1 MILIVAEIIQKGLT
15 ISSSTSDI
23 PYQYSGNIQMQFIKD
38 EAYDNFSVI
47 GFYRTNYFEKTQLLE
62 IDENGVFSL
71 NKDAFQ
77 KDGLLNLSFLLV
89 SELKE
94 VHLGVV
100 SFIVRS
106 TIGNGNDIL
115 PEERTE
121 WIKIVRSEVDDYLK
135 SIDLDDKFDI
145 MQDKDL
151 ENIWNEI
158 FN

>member
-38 EAYDNFSVI
+38 EGYDNFSVI

-77 KDGLLNLSFLLV
+77 KDGLRKICSTRNR
-89 SELKE
+89 KR
-94 VHLGVV
+94 
-100 SFIVRS
+100 FIF
-106 TIGNGNDIL
+106 
-115 PEERTE
+115 
-121 WIKIVRSEVDDYLK
+121 K
-135 SIDLDDKFDI
+135 
-145 MQDKDL
+145 
-151 ENIWNEI
+151 
-158 FN
+158 

>member
-1 MILIVAEIIQKGLT
+1 MIVAEIIQKGLT

-38 EAYDNFSVI
+38 EGYDNFSVI

-121 WIKIVRSEVDDYLK
+121 WIKIVRSEVDGYLK
-135 SIDLDDKFDI
+135 SIDLDDKFD
-145 MQDKDL
+145 M
-151 ENIWNEI
+151 E
-158 FN
+158 

>member
-1 MILIVAEIIQKGLT
+1 MIVAEIIQKGLT

-38 EAYDNFSVI
+38 EGYDNFSVI
-47 GFYRTNYFEKTQLLE
+47 GFYSTNYFEKTQLLE

-121 WIKIVRSEVDDYLK
+121 WIKIVRSEVDGYLK

>member
-38 EAYDNFSVI
+38 EGYDNFSVI

-71 NKDAFQ
+71 
-77 KDGLLNLSFLLV
+77 
-89 SELKE
+89 
-94 VHLGVV
+94 
-100 SFIVRS
+100 IVRS

-121 WIKIVRSEVDDYLK
+121 WIKIVRSEVDGYLK

>member
-1 MILIVAEIIQKGLT
+1 MIFHINIV
-15 ISSSTSDI
+15 
-23 PYQYSGNIQMQFIKD
+23 
-38 EAYDNFSVI
+38 
-47 GFYRTNYFEKTQLLE
+47 
-62 IDENGVFSL
+62 
-71 NKDAFQ
+71 
-77 KDGLLNLSFLLV
+77 
-89 SELKE
+89 E

-121 WIKIVRSEVDDYLK
+121 WIKIVRSEVDGYLK

>member
-1 MILIVAEIIQKGLT
+1 MIVAEIIQKGLT

-47 GFYRTNYFEKTQLLE
+47 GFYRTNYFEKTHLLE

-121 WIKIVRSEVDDYLK
+121 WIKIVRGEVDGYLK
-135 SIDLDDKFDI
+135 SIDLDEKFDI
-145 MQDKDL
+145 MKDKDL

>member
-71 NKDAFQ
+71 NKVLESSCMQVALIAVFFR
-77 KDGLLNLSFLLV
+77 KIKACVLRNL
-89 SELKE
+89 
-94 VHLGVV
+94 
-100 SFIVRS
+100 R
-106 TIGNGNDIL
+106 
-115 PEERTE
+115 R
-121 WIKIVRSEVDDYLK
+121 
-135 SIDLDDKFDI
+135 
-145 MQDKDL
+145 
-151 ENIWNEI
+151 
-158 FN
+158 